1 MFLTLQSLNEW
12 SNSTIVFASFVVRT
26 YFVNIQDYSLNMQNR
41 ISFTNFQYLILSD
54 NSFPLVLNPIRQKQ
68 PSRGPCKFAAYFQS
82 TFS

>member
-54 NSFPLVLNPIRQKQ
+54 VIHSH
-68 PSRGPCKFAAYFQS
+68 
-82 TFS
+82 